1 MGAGRKDMINMQSD
15 RINTEINKVLQ
26 ELELD
31 AMLITDRYNMRYI
44 ASYRG
49 EGVILYTH
57 NDRYVFTDS
66 RYTEQVERECEG
78 YECIDIAGLGYAGNI
93 KRIMENMIPAGGH
106 KRVGFENLSIGY
118 REYSEYNEK
127 IVCADLVPVDGRLD
141 ALREIKNDE
150 EIEKLRTAES
160 IGDAAFKHILGYL
173 KEGITERDV
182 ALELEYYMKK
192 NGAEGLSFD
201 TIAAS
206 GKNSSM
212 PHAIP
217 TDKKLENGDFLTMDF
232 GCLYEG
238 YCSDMTRTVAIGK
251 TSENMRHVY
260 DVVLRAQTEAM
271 KHIKAGALC
280 NEVDAVA
287 RRVIADAGYGDFFG
301 HGLGHSVGLFI
312 HEDPRFSP
320 KCKEVLKPGMVI
332 TVEPGIY
339 LPGQFG
345 VRIEDMVAVTEN
357 GFINLTESD
366 KSLITI

>member
-1 MGAGRKDMINMQSD
+1 MVDRHGGRLHMISE
-15 RINTEINKVLQ
+15 RIKRELEKILC

-31 AMLITDRYNMRYI
+31 AVMITDRYNMRYI

-49 EGVILYTH
+49 EGVILYT
-57 NDRYVFTDS
+57 NKAKYVLTDS

-78 YECIDIAGLGYAGNI
+78 YECVDIAGIGYAGNI
-93 KRIMENMIPAGGH
+93 RQILEKIKKPGI
-106 KRVGFENLSIGY
+106 KVRVGFENFSIGY
-118 REYSEYNEK
+118 RDYSEYNEK
-127 IVCADLVPVDGRLD
+127 VDCAEFIPVDGRLD
-141 ALREIKNDE
+141 AIREVKTDE

-173 KEGITERDV
+173 REGITERNV

-232 GCLYEG
+232 GCLYDG
-238 YCSDMTRTVAIGK
+238 YCSDMTRTVAIGNA
-251 TSENMRHVY
+251 SDSMRKVY
-260 DVVLRAQTEAM
+260 DIVLKAQMESM
-271 KHIKAGALC
+271 KCIKAGAWC

-287 RRVIADAGYGDFFG
+287 RRVIADAGYGNCFG

-312 HEDPRFSP
+312 HENPRFSP
-320 KCKEVLKPGMVI
+320 KCKAVLKPGMVI

-345 VRIEDMVAVTEN
+345 VRIEDLVAVTEN

-366 KSLITI
+366 KSLIVV